1 MSDGRSRAVVGRIVA
16 LTLVAAGGTALAV
29 ASIPTVDPTEPQTF
43 SVEPPAPVVACPGQQ
58 SVPVGDVG
66 SGGDLASAPT
76 IRTIDVYSPGTQ
88 RVTGEGTAMDAIVG
102 AQVERIADGD
112 IAGWAALTCSAPA
125 AEQWL
130 VGGSTALGSSARL
143 VLTNPSTAPSEVT
156 VTLYGPL
163 GRVEDTFVVPVA
175 AGSQTDRLIE
185 SIAASQ
191 SSLVVHVAAT
201 GPGVAAALQDSRLDG
216 FQPAGTSWVG
226 PSVAGERL
234 VIPGVGLD
242 GNDATVTLRLM
253 APEGA
258 RVDAMLVSQR
268 GVEPWSTGSGITL
281 EPGVVSDLAVPV
293 SALGA
298 IEVTSDAPVFAAART
313 VMTRVADE
321 GLEGDVAADAT
332 WVPAVALSPDVQ
344 MAVVPAADA
353 RIAAYS
359 PYTTTVNV
367 ADSDGNIITTGSV
380 GARTIQWVDLDA
392 PAGTVVT
399 IDGDVA
405 WSLVMTSDTGFVTS
419 VMPMRPADNALEAT
433 VVPRPYAP
441 PP

>member
-1 MSDGRSRAVVGRIVA
+1 MSGPVSRAVVGRVVAVAAVA
-16 LTLVAAGGTALAV
+16 LGIGAIAIANVAPVDRAGA
-29 ASIPTVDPTEPQTF
+29 QTF
-43 SVEPPAPVVACPGQQ
+43 TVEPPAPVVACPGAQT
-58 SVPVGDVG
+58 VPVGNVG
-66 SGGDLASAPT
+66 SGGDLASEPT
-76 IRTIDVYSPGTQ
+76 IRTIDAYSPGTQ
-88 RVTGEGTAMDAIVG
+88 RAVGDGTAMDAIVG

-112 IAGWAALTCSAPA
+112 IAGWTAITCSAPA

-130 VGGSTALGSSARL
+130 VGGSTTLGSSARL

-163 GRVEDTFVVPVA
+163 GKIDDTFVVSVA
-175 AGSQTDRLIE
+175 AESQTDRLIE

-234 VIPGVGLD
+234 FIPGVGLD
-242 GNDATVTLRLM
+242 GVDGTVTLRLM

-268 GVEPWSTGSGITL
+268 GVEPWSTGTGITL

-298 IEVTSDAPVFAAART
+298 IEISADAPVFAAART
-313 VMTRVADE
+313 VMTRLADE
-321 GLEGDVAADAT
+321 GLAGDVAADAT
-332 WVPAVALSPDVQ
+332 WVPAVEISPDVQ
-344 MAVVPAADA
+344 VAVVPADNA

-359 PYTTTVNV
+359 PYSTSVVV
-367 ADSDGNIITTGSV
+367 AHIDGSTITTASV
-380 GARTIQWVDLDA
+380 GARTIQWIDLDA

-399 IDGDVA
+399 IEGEVA
-405 WSLVMTSDTGFVTS
+405 WSVVMASDTGFIAS
-419 VMPMRPADNALEAT
+419 LMPMRPSDNALEAT
-433 VVPRPYAP
+433 VVPQPYP
-441 PP
+441 PIR

>member
-1 MSDGRSRAVVGRIVA
+1 MSSSLRRVIAGRVVALAVVAG
-16 LTLVAAGGTALAV
+16 GGTALAV
-29 ASIPTVDPTEPQTF
+29 VSTPGIDSAAPQTF
-43 SVEPPAPVVACPGQQ
+43 SVEPPAPVVACPGPQA
-58 SVPVGDVG
+58 VPVGDVG
-66 SGGDLASAPT
+66 SGGDLASEPT
-76 IRTIDVYSPGTQ
+76 IRTINSYSPGAQ
-88 RVTGEGTAMDAIVG
+88 RVTGDGVAMDAIVG

-112 IAGWAALTCSAPA
+112 IAGWAALTCTAPA

-163 GRVEDTFVVPVA
+163 GAIDNTFVVPVA

-226 PSVAGERL
+226 PSAAGERL

-242 GNDATVTLRLM
+242 GHDATVTLRLM

-268 GVEPWSTGSGITL
+268 GVEPWSTGTGITL

-298 IEVTSDAPVFAAART
+298 LEITADAPVFAAART
-313 VMTRVADE
+313 VMTRLADE
-321 GLEGDVAADAT
+321 GLEGDVASDAT
-332 WVPAVALSPDVQ
+332 WVPAVAMSPDVQ
-344 MAVVPAADA
+344 VAVVPAEGA

-359 PYTTTVNV
+359 PYATTVNV
-367 ADSDGNIITTGSV
+367 ADVDGRIITTGSV
-380 GARTIQWVDLDA
+380 GARTIQWIELDA

-399 IDGDVA
+399 IEGDVA
-405 WSLVMTSDTGFVTS
+405 WSVVMASDTGFIAS
-419 VMPMRPADNALEAT
+419 VMPMRPSDNALEAT
-433 VVPRPYAP
+433 VAPRPYVP
-441 PP
+441 VP